1 MVQRGKVIRDFRA
14 TRAQR
19 LASDVRYLR
28 FYAGDILAGLATA
41 GILILA
47 PILMALGR

>member
-1 MVQRGKVIRDFRA
+1 MIRGFRA
-14 TRAQR
+14 RKAQR
-19 LASDVRYLR
+19 LVSDVRYLR